1 VRMPFPPSCR
11 NAGSVDWQ
19 SIVIGSVRGVIGNFI
34 RPNARG

>member
-1 VRMPFPPSCR
+1 
-11 NAGSVDWQ
+11 VDWQ